1 MSRLTIYVTSILRGS
16 RKRGREV
23 NYKFTIPGRLPGI
36 NEYTQACRSNP
47 FVGSKMKKDAE
58 KAVMCATNIG
68 LMIDRPVFI
77 YYRFYEKNKRRDLD
91 NISGF
96 AHKVIQDA
104 LVKNGIL
111 ENDGWANITG
121 FDDSFFIDKE
131 HPRIELTIHEVRDV
145 RDS

>member
-1 MSRLTIYVTSILRGS
+1 MRIVLSLMSRLTIYVTSILRGL
-16 RKRGREV
+16 KRGREV

-36 NEYTQACRSNP
+36 NEYTQACRPNP

-111 ENDGWANITG
+111 E
-121 FDDSFFIDKE
+121 K
-131 HPRIELTIHEVRDV
+131 
-145 RDS
+145 

>member
-1 MSRLTIYVTSILRGS
+1 MDANWANYVGYAASFFVVLSFMVKNIKQIR
-16 RKRGREV
+16 V
-23 NYKFTIPGRLPGI
+23 I
-36 NEYTQACRSNP
+36 NL
-47 FVGSKMKKDAE
+47 
-58 KAVMCATNIG
+58 IG

-121 FDDSFFIDKE
+121 FDDNFFIDKE

-145 RDS
+145 RE

>member
-1 MSRLTIYVTSILRGS
+1 MRIVLSLMSRLTIYVTSILRGS

-96 AHKVIQDA
+96 AHTKRTFHSTFAWRSGNRAEYTHSMPSV
-104 LVKNGIL
+104 
-111 ENDGWANITG
+111 
-121 FDDSFFIDKE
+121 SF
-131 HPRIELTIHEVRDV
+131 
-145 RDS
+145 